1 MILPASARRPC
12 CSKQQF
18 MKSRRS
24 KHTLALR
31 IAFGMNETWPRNCR
45 CRRREIWPARP
56 AGLFR
61 GVCYRRML
69 PPSPR
74 QLSPFDHI
82 VRNSANR
89 KLVVPL
95 ESLDNSQSCRKR
107 VLVVWFLL
115 YRTGRNICIVR
126 GETAGPIS
134 DRCDYGYIYIQCLR
148 GVNYVRQTRNVW
160 STATSI
166 HWRSQ
171 RNHGFV
177 GGGWSYS
184 YGPNHRF
191 ECLPRTAGVHQPER
205 RPRHPDDGQGETNS
219 DP

>member
-69 PPSPR
+69 PPSRR
-74 QLSPFDHI
+74 QLSPFDHM

-95 ESLDNSQSCRKR
+95 ESWIILNH
-107 VLVVWFLL
+107 VVKGSLSF
-115 YRTGRNICIVR
+115 GFFCIVR
-126 GETAGPIS
+126 GETSA
-134 DRCDYGYIYIQCLR
+134 
-148 GVNYVRQTRNVW
+148 
-160 STATSI
+160 
-166 HWRSQ
+166 
-171 RNHGFV
+171 
-177 GGGWSYS
+177 S
-184 YGPNHRF
+184 YGEKQPFRF
-191 ECLPRTAGVHQPER
+191 LIGASTDISLYPVLAGSELCSTNQKRIEYGCL
-205 RPRHPDDGQGETNS
+205 
-219 DP
+219 DPSA